1 MIKNVTMLHFY
12 QNLVIEA
19 FRIIYNF
26 PAENKYWYIDLVEIS
41 KKKKLH
47 FYHFIAKKHF
57 CNFQNVHTPASY
69 FLICPSIS

>member
-26 PAENKYWYIDLVEIS
+26 PAENKY
-41 KKKKLH
+41 
-47 FYHFIAKKHF
+47 
-57 CNFQNVHTPASY
+57 
-69 FLICPSIS
+69 